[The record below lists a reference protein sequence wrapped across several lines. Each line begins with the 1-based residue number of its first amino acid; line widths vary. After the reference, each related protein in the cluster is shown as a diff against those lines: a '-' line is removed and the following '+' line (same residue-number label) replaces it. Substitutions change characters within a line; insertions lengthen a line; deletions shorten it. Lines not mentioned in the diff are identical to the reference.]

1 MQLDK
6 IFLLRDTRIGG
17 LSISAVTTIG
27 DYVQWYRR
35 YGLENKLNEQRPT
48 LHTRSANMIRQ
59 RLIED
64 LKTGAVIP
72 PIVIGFTT
80 DADLQCVTEG
90 NTAQLIARH
99 LEAATVIDG
108 MQRSAALEIALDQQP
123 GIVGNQLR
131 VDVWVSNM
139 TVGLIYRMLVLNT
152 GQTPWDVK
160 RQMEV
165 IYKPL
170 IVETRHQIPGIQ
182 LNERNDGRRRTNGG
196 EYPASSIVELFIAFS
211 SRKELVNNADRIA
224 DDFTRLDITQMA
236 GETGFSQLF
245 FDSLRIMVEFD
256 VAISLYRNENGDE
269 GDGVKFVNGMDIFTN
284 MPAKIGFM
292 VALSQEIL
300 GRVGAA
306 ERTDE
311 EEIRRMH
318 SIQACFADF
327 KDRLERMGNREL
339 GEFLQIPL
347 LNETINTLPVKKIG
361 NAQREFFRK
370 DFSTI
375 VESGFAVDN
384 MEVVWRTY

>member
-27 DYVQWYRR
+27 DYVHWYRQ
-35 YGLENKLNEQRPT
+35 YGLENKLDEQRPT
-48 LHTRSANMIRQ
+48 IHTRSTNMIRQ

-80 DADLQCVTEG
+80 DADLQYVSED
-90 NTAQLIARH
+90 NAAELIAHH
-99 LEAATVIDG
+99 LNAATVIDG
-108 MQRSAALEIALDQQP
+108 MQRSAALEIALDQKP
-123 GIVGNQLR
+123 DIAGNQLR
-131 VDVWVSNM
+131 VDVWVSNIAI
-139 TVGLIYRMLVLNT
+139 GLIYRMLVLNT

-170 IVETRHQIPGIQ
+170 IEETRRQIPGIQ

-256 VAISLYRNENGDE
+256 VVISLYRNENRDE
-269 GDGVKFVNGMDIFTN
+269 NDGAKFVNGMDIFTN
-284 MPAKIGFM
+284 MPAKTGFM

-306 ERTDE
+306 ERSDE
-311 EEIRRMH
+311 EKTHRMQ
-318 SIQACFADF
+318 SIQAQFAEF
-327 KDRLERMGNREL
+327 KERLKRMGNREL

-347 LNETINTLPVKKIG
+347 LNEAINSLPVKKIG
-361 NAQREFFRK
+361 NAQREFFKK
-370 DFSTI
+370 DFSTL
-375 VESGFAVDN
+375 VESEFNVDN

>member
-27 DYVQWYRR
+27 NYVQWYKQ
-35 YGLENKLNEQRPT
+35 YGLENKLDEQRPT

-80 DADLQCVTEG
+80 GEDLQVVNER
-90 NTAQLIARH
+90 NAAQLISSH
-99 LEAATVIDG
+99 LESATVIDG
-108 MQRSAALEIALDQQP
+108 MQRSAALEIALDEQP
-123 GIVGNQLR
+123 QIANNPLR
-131 VDVWVSNM
+131 VDVWVSNI
-139 TVGLIYRMLVLNT
+139 TIGLIYRMLVLNT

-170 IVETRHQIPGIQ
+170 IVETRRQIPCIQ

-211 SRKELVNNADRIA
+211 SRKEQVNNADRIA

-245 FDSLRIMVEFD
+245 FDSLRIMVELD
-256 VAISLYRNENGDE
+256 IAMSQYRNENDEEGDE
-269 GDGVKFVNGMDIFTN
+269 AKFVNGMDIFTN

-300 GRVGAA
+300 GRAGAA
-306 ERTDE
+306 ERSDE
-311 EEIRRMH
+311 DKQRRMK
-318 SIQACFADF
+318 SIQDSFNSF
-327 KDRLERMGNREL
+327 KERLGRLGNNEL

-361 NAQREFFRK
+361 NSQREFFRK
-370 DFSTI
+370 DFSTLI
-375 VESGFAVDN
+375 ESSFSVDN